1 MDLPNSTGQ
10 VFLFNKPLGWTSFDL
25 VRKVK
30 NTLKMKKKV
39 GHAGTLDPL
48 ATGLLIICTEKK
60 TKEIES
66 IQALPKEYTG
76 TFVLGATTPCFDL
89 EKEISETKDISTIT
103 EANIIECAKSFIG
116 EQLQVP
122 PMFSAVKINGER
134 AYKLARE
141 GTEIELKP
149 KPITIFEFEIT
160 SINLPEVNF
169 RVKCTKGTYIRSLA
183 RDFALAL
190 DNIAYL
196 TNLRRTAIGHYRI
209 EDAYEVDKFVQE
221 FTGGLK

>member
-1 MDLPNSTGQ
+1 MDLPNNSGQ

-103 EANIIECAKSFIG
+103 EDKIIECAKSFIG

>member
-103 EANIIECAKSFIG
+103 EAKIIECAKSFIG

>member
-1 MDLPNSTGQ
+1 MDLPNNSGQ
-10 VFLFNKPLGWTSFDL
+10 IFLFNKPIGWTSFDL

-48 ATGLLIICTEKK
+48 ATGLLIICTERK

-76 TFVLGATTPCFDL
+76 TFVLGASTPCFDL
-89 EKEISETKDISTIT
+89 EKEVNQTKDISDIT
-103 EANIIECAKSFIG
+103 EEKIYNAVKSFLG
-116 EQLQVP
+116 DQMQVP
-122 PMFSAVKINGER
+122 PMFSAVKVNGER
-134 AYKLARE
+134 AYNLARE
-141 GTEIELKP
+141 GAEVELKP
-149 KPITIFEFEIT
+149 KPITIYEFEIN
-160 SINLPEVNF
+160 SIQLPEIHF
-169 RVKCTKGTYIRSLA
+169 RVRCSKGTYIRSLA

-196 TNLRRTAIGHYRI
+196 TNLKRTAIGHYRI